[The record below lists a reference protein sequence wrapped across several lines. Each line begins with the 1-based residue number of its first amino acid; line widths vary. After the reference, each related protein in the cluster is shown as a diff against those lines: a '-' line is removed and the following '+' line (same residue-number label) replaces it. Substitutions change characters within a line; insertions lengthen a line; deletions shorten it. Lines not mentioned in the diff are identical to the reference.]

1 MSSVAL
7 APTAVSRPAVNPW
20 LVAVAV
26 VVPTFMEILDTSI
39 ATSSLRYNTAGG
51 MSASMVD
58 SDGVMASYLAANAI
72 ILPITGWLSAHFF
85 FAPSKPLLTSKV
97 ERLTIES
104 TAVYFAVR
112 GGPERG
118 AGLLQRVL
126 PGPAPQP

>member
-1 MSSVAL
+1 
-7 APTAVSRPAVNPW
+7 
-20 LVAVAV
+20 
-26 VVPTFMEILDTSI
+26 
-39 ATSSLRYNTAGG
+39 
-51 MSASMVD
+51 MVD
-58 SDGVMASYLAANAI
+58 SDWVMASYLAANAI
-72 ILPITGWLSAHFF
+72 ILPITGWLPAHFSS
-85 FAPSKPLLTSKV
+85 APSKPLLTSKV